1 MSKILEIHQ
10 IFSTPKVISPCIKYF
25 DKLELTC
32 ILHMIQIFQALKVS
46 FDLLYVFHF
55 SVPLT
60 VMKMKNM
67 RVLLTL
73 LVHITGLRAQGG
85 QHDEAEDNSDN
96 GGDDIDFTKAVLDPD
111 TGLMCVPNQ
120 GTNLQPRSLRPFAP
134 KIVRRRVTTVL
145 TRMTSAEIPQPFR
158 SI

>member
-1 MSKILEIHQ
+1 
-10 IFSTPKVISPCIKYF
+10 
-25 DKLELTC
+25 
-32 ILHMIQIFQALKVS
+32 
-46 FDLLYVFHF
+46 
-55 SVPLT
+55 
-60 VMKMKNM
+60 MKHM

-73 LVHITGLRAQGG
+73 LVHLTGLRAQGG
-85 QHDEAEDNSDN
+85 QRDEAEDNSDS

-120 GTNLQPRSLRPFAP
+120 GTNLQPRSHRPFAP